1 MSTWKKVLTTDD
13 QTNNNIGSSDLTITN
28 SANRR
33 LNFGNASSNFAV
45 KNNATKLILNLT
57 ETSVTLGS
65 TVSTSA
71 LNLNTSEGTF
81 VFASNSAVFSDTN
94 VFGIQSDSTGAT
106 AGPTLDLH
114 RNNSSPAD
122 DDLMGQIN
130 FSGES
135 STSAKVTYAQIIC
148 KNEDVTNS
156 SPDGELQFWVR
167 RGSTGMHEAVN
178 IDGTNLDLSLEMQGS
193 NLTVKSIE
201 TGSSAS
207 PSIVLERDHQLD
219 DNEIVSDI
227 QSTFLNTAG
236 SGTKKVASKLQTVV
250 SDVSST
256 EEDASFSI
264 STIEAGSVTS
274 NLSLG
279 PRAGISDSI
288 TENQRKLKSA
298 SIYGSD
304 LDTLSNKF
312 MHTFMFGSALT
323 ASNTEGSDNTIHILR
338 TVNGIN
344 MGDYADSPPTLDN
357 DGNNMNGI
365 ILPFNAHLRG
375 GSVSYRKAGGNQA
388 DVTLKVRVYDKDTT
402 TQFNDYSLAAISGT
416 SANKNFPRGVGL
428 EPIFSGTGPSGNT
441 ANTNNFEAGS
451 KVVVYLEI
459 DSTSSS
465 TTYTVD
471 DVIAAVSFYSEDFG

>member
-1 MSTWKKVLTTDD
+1 MSTWKKILTTDD
-13 QTNNNIGSSDLTITN
+13 QTNNNIGSSDLTIT
-28 SANRR
+28 AGADRR
-33 LNFGNASSNFAV
+33 LIFPNASTTFAV
-45 KNNATKLILNLT
+45 KNSSNNLVFKCT
-57 ETSVTLGS
+57 HTVVTVGS
-65 TVSTSA
+65 TVNTTGV
-71 LNLNTSEGTF
+71 NLNTSEGTF
-81 VFASNSAVFSDTN
+81 TLAANIAAFADTN
-94 VFGIQSDSTGAT
+94 TFLIRSESTGAS
-106 AGPTLDLH
+106 AGPTLELH
-114 RNNSSPAD
+114 RNNSAPAD

-130 FSGES
+130 FTGES
-135 STSAKVTYAQIIC
+135 NTSATVTYAQIIC

-156 SPDGELQFWVR
+156 SPDGELQFLVR
-167 RGSTGMHEAVN
+167 KGSTGMHEAVN
-178 IDGTNLDLSLEMQGS
+178 IDGTNLDLSLEMRGS
-193 NLTVKSIE
+193 DLTVKSIE

-207 PSIVLERDHQLD
+207 PSIVLERDHQMS

-236 SGTKKVASKLQTVV
+236 SEKVASKLQTVV
-250 SDVSST
+250 SDVSNT

-264 STIEAGSVTS
+264 STIEAGTVTS

-304 LDTLSNKF
+304 LDALTNKF
-312 MHTFMFGSALT
+312 MHTFMFGSGLN
-323 ASNTEGSDNTIHILR
+323 ASNTEGSANTIHILR

-344 MGDYADSPPTLDN
+344 MGDYADSPPTLDD

-428 EPIFSGTGPSGNT
+428 EPIFSGTGPSGNIV
-441 ANTNNFEAGS
+441 NTNNFEAGS